1 MVAISFEIPKEIKIN
16 SMKNLI
22 RNSAAI
28 LCCLSTVI
36 FTSCDDD
43 DDGTG
48 TTPIT
53 ESRNLYT
60 MSNLT
65 QNAVIHYSIQEDGSL
80 QRSGDYPTMGQGTNG
95 FKPVTGEASAPDPL
109 FSADA
114 VQLSEDNDLLFVCNA
129 GDNSVSTF
137 SIQDDG
143 TPRFVDRKSTGQ
155 DGTVMSLAYNED
167 ARVLTASHAFGPQH
181 LTQFQV
187 DEDGGLTLMPNTY
200 TLNNLAGDDRIPTQI
215 IHSPN
220 RDFLIG
226 VIVFD
231 TRPMPGPDGPV
242 LDLSNVD
249 RKDGLVVFPVN
260 TDGTLGQA
268 QFRDAGAPTPFSL
281 RFLNN
286 NSSRL
291 VCTYAAAVPGSA
303 GNGAGLLE
311 LGSDGSISP
320 FEFDSVDLSLAPEGP
335 SETCWVAIDQND
347 EYAYVSNFSLGTVS
361 SFRIDGTNLSIAE
374 DPIVQIQ
381 GNGFAGLA
389 GIPTSGP
396 GDIWMDSDD
405 RVYQL
410 FANAALLIAFQ
421 ANDGGLTEIGRY
433 NVPLNSV
440 QGLKGF

>member
-1 MVAISFEIPKEIKIN
+1 
-16 SMKNLI
+16 MKNLFLMLFCGI
-22 RNSAAI
+22 A
-28 LCCLSTVI
+28 LT
-36 FTSCDDD
+36 FTSCSDDD
-43 DDGTG
+43 DNNTG
-48 TTPIT
+48 TTPST
-53 ESRNLYT
+53 ETSNLYT
-60 MSNLT
+60 MSNQT

-80 QRSGDYPTMGQGTNG
+80 QRIGDYPTMGQGTNG
-95 FKPVTGEASAPDPL
+95 FKPVTGEDSAPDPL

-129 GDNSVSTF
+129 GDNSVSAF

-143 TPRFVDRKSTGQ
+143 TPLFVDKQSTGQ

-181 LTQFQV
+181 LTQFKV
-187 DEDGGLTLMPNTY
+187 DEDGSLTLMPNTY

-220 RDFLIG
+220 RDYLIG
-226 VIVFD
+226 VIVFN
-231 TRPMPGPDGPV
+231 TRPMPGDDGPI

-249 RKDGLVVFPVN
+249 REDGLVVFPVN
-260 TDGTLGQA
+260 ADGTLGQA

-286 NSSRL
+286 NSSRF
-291 VCTYAAAVPGSA
+291 VCTYAAAVPGSP
-303 GNGAGLLE
+303 GNGAGLLD
-311 LGSDGSISP
+311 LGNDGSITV
-320 FEFDSVDLSLAPEGP
+320 FQFDSVDLSLAPDGP

-347 EYAYVSNFSLGTVS
+347 EYAYVSNFSLGTLS

-374 DPIVQIQ
+374 DPIVEIQ
-381 GNGFAGLA
+381 GNGNFSGLA
-389 GIPTSGP
+389 GIPVSGP
-396 GDIWMDSDD
+396 GDNWMDSED
-405 RVYQL
+405 RYYQL
-410 FANAALLIAFQ
+410 FGNAGLLIAYQ
-421 ANDGGLTEIGRY
+421 ANEGGLTEIGRY